1 MTMRKIELMRYGV
14 ATLLSIVLVGFLLA
28 GDSCAQVAKEAGNVA
43 GDPVSPAVQTLSDE
57 VARLG
62 WIVYSARSEQ
72 GDWDICCCRPNGREV
87 RNLTNTPETSEFSP
101 QLSRD
106 GRQMLYRRLPRT
118 ATLDN
123 NRHGEQGELVL
134 ADGQGRHARA
144 LGKAG
149 EYPWASWSPDGKQI
163 ACLSIKGVFIFDLAS
178 LKEVR
183 RLPRKGFFQ
192 QLTWSPDG
200 RWLVGVANSFG
211 ASWSVAKMDVATGE
225 ATAVHKVDC
234 CTPDWFP
241 DSRDIIFSWR
251 PPGQKSNPGYGWTQ
265 LWRTD
270 LNGKAPQLVYG
281 EDGRHVYGGQVSP
294 DGKYV
299 LFTGNMQEDGDP
311 GNAGAPMGLMR
322 LSDGPIIAGASEALR
337 ALHTQS
343 HEGPVLVLPAGWEPC
358 WTASELFEDQPN
370 KARDVEKPGDDA
382 ANQADAVSQLA
393 RELHDRGWI
402 ICSQKIDRG
411 DWDLLRMCPD
421 GTDRQKLTDTPEFN
435 EAGARYSPDGKRI
448 LYYRMPISDKVD
460 NNTYGT
466 HELIVADADGTHAES
481 WGRDYAW
488 ATWGPDGKQIACLT
502 RKEVQVYDVATRQ
515 LVTSYPRSG
524 IVSQLTWSPDG
535 SAFLGTANGLGPYWN
550 IGVFNCET
558 RAIAAVSETDRYN
571 CTSDWSHDGQCVLYA
586 RGIIPEQ
593 GGYAEL
599 WSARRDGTSRELLYA
614 ESSTH
619 IYGACSSPDGRY
631 LLFTRSV
638 GDLGPVDD
646 TQTTMSIVRRSDT
659 PMHGGDTTPR
669 LDLGPG
675 WEPDWTA
682 RGGR

>member
-1 MTMRKIELMRYGV
+1 MPYCFAAHVSFLV
-14 ATLLSIVLVGFLLA
+14 AGFLLT
-28 GDSCAQVAKEAGNVA
+28 GDSCGQETQKAVAAA
-43 GDPVSPAVQTLSDE
+43 DDPVLPAVQALSDE

-62 WIVYSARSEQ
+62 WIVYSAKSEQ
-72 GDWDICCCRPNGREV
+72 GDWDIYCCRPNGREV
-87 RNLTNTPETSEFSP
+87 RNLTNTPDTSEFSP

-106 GRQMLYRRLPRT
+106 GSQMLYRRLPRA

-134 ADGQGRHARA
+134 ADRQGRNARA

-163 ACLSIKGVFIFDLAS
+163 ACLSIKGVFIVDLAT

-183 RLPRKGFFQ
+183 RMPRKGFFQ

-211 ASWSVAKMDVATGE
+211 ASWSVAKMEVATGE
-225 ATAVHKVDC
+225 ATPVHKVDC
-234 CTPDWFP
+234 CTPDWFS
-241 DSRDIIFSWR
+241 DSRAIIFSWR

-270 LNGKAPQLVYG
+270 LDGKAPQFVFG
-281 EDGRHVYGGQVSP
+281 EDGRHVYGGHVSP

-337 ALHTQS
+337 AVHPQTQ
-343 HEGPVLVLPAGWEPC
+343 EGPVLVLPAGWEPH
-358 WTASELFEDQPN
+358 WTATELFDDQQ
-370 KARDVEKPGDDA
+370 RDAKDAETPGDGS
-382 ANQADAVSQLA
+382 ANSADATAELA
-393 RELHDRGWI
+393 RELHDDGWI
-402 ICSQKIDRG
+402 VFSEKTARG
-411 DWDLLRMCPD
+411 DWDLLHVRPD
-421 GTDRQKLTDTPEFN
+421 GTDRRKLTDTPEFN

-466 HELIVADADGTHAES
+466 HELMLADADGTHVES
-481 WGRDYAW
+481 WGRDYPW
-488 ATWGPDGKQIACLT
+488 ATWKPDGKQIACLT
-502 RKEVQVYDVATRQ
+502 RKEIQVYDIATRK

-550 IGVFNCET
+550 IGVLKCDT
-558 RAIAAVSETDRYN
+558 RTIAAVSETDRYN

-586 RGIIPEQ
+586 RGIIPEK

-599 WSARRDGTSRELLYA
+599 WSVRRDGTAREKLYA
-614 ESSTH
+614 EASAH
-619 IYGACSSPDGRY
+619 IYGACSSPDGHY

-638 GDLGPVDD
+638 GDLGPVDN
-646 TQTTMSIVRRSDT
+646 TQTVMNIVRRSDT
-659 PMHGGDTTPR
+659 PMHGGESGPR
-669 LDLGPG
+669 FDLGPG
-675 WEPDWTA
+675 WEPDWTT
-682 RGGR
+682 GGGE

>member
-1 MTMRKIELMRYGV
+1 MTKRRSKPMACCV
-14 ATLLSIVLVGFLLA
+14 AARVSFLLA
-28 GDSCAQVAKEAGNVA
+28 GFWLVGDSRAQVAEEARNVA
-43 GDPVSPAVQTLSDE
+43 DDPVSPAVQTLSDE

-72 GDWDICCCRPNGREV
+72 GDWEVYCCRPNGREV

-106 GRQMLYRRLPRT
+106 SNRMLYRRLPRT

-134 ADGQGRHARA
+134 ADRQGRNARA

-163 ACLSIKGVFIFDLAS
+163 ACLSIKGVFIFDLAT

-183 RLPRKGFFQ
+183 RIPRKGFFQ

-200 RWLVGVANSFG
+200 LWLVGVANSFG
-211 ASWSVAKMDVATGE
+211 ASWSVAKMEVATGE

-241 DSRDIIFSWR
+241 DSRTIIFSWR

-270 LNGKAPQLVYG
+270 LDGKTPQLVYG

-322 LSDGPIIAGASEALR
+322 LSDGPIIGGASESLR
-337 ALHTQS
+337 AVHPQAKD
-343 HEGPVLVLPAGWEPC
+343 GPVLVLPAGWEPF
-358 WTASELFEDQPN
+358 WTASELFEDQPDDT
-370 KARDVEKPGDDA
+370 KGDQSARPATDAAGELARD
-382 ANQADAVSQLA
+382 
-393 RELHDRGWI
+393 LHDLGWI
-402 ICSQKIDRG
+402 VFSQQTDRG
-411 DWDLLRMCPD
+411 DWDLVHMRPD
-421 GTDRQKLTDTPEFN
+421 GSDRQKLTDTHEFN

-466 HELIVADADGTHAES
+466 HELIVADANGSHAES

-502 RKEVQVYDVATRQ
+502 RKEIQVYDIATRK
-515 LVTSYPRSG
+515 LASSYPRSG

-535 SAFLGTANGLGPYWN
+535 RAFLGTANGLGPYWN
-550 IGVFNCET
+550 IGVLQCDT
-558 RAIAAVSETDRYN
+558 HTIAAVSETDRYN
-571 CTSDWSHDGQCVLYA
+571 CTSDWSHDGQCILYA

-599 WSARRDGTSRELLYA
+599 WSVRRDGTSREMLYA

-638 GDLGPVDD
+638 GDLGPVDN
-646 TQTTMSIVRRSDT
+646 TQTVMSIVRRSDA
-659 PMHGGDTTPR
+659 PMRGAASGPR